1 MGDDGDGIHN
11 GVALFRAG
19 IGVVRGAGQILD
31 TEVLGQQDAVQR
43 GQTEAATAVQKIRDV
58 GLSKSGLA
66 RKKNGRQDTHIDP
79 TPYLQPQTLV

>member
-1 MGDDGDGIHN
+1 M
-11 GVALFRAG
+11 
-19 IGVVRGAGQILD
+19 GVVREPARSSTLRFWARQD
-31 TEVLGQQDAVQR
+31 TVQR